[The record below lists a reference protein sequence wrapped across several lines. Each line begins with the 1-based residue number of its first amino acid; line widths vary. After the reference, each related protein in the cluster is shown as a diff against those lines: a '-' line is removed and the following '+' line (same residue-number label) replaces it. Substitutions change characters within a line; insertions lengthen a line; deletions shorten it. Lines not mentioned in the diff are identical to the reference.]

1 MSPDLLKL
9 IFGRLGLDS
18 LPLHEPILVGTF
30 VMVALGGEPVF
41 VAGACTPDAPQGQ
54 TTASIKAPADA
65 APLLGAGLKRPAFT
79 PQKSSSFF
87 LGQRPKS
94 DS

>member
-9 IFGRLGLDS
+9 IFGRLTFES
-18 LPLHEPILVGTF
+18 LPLHEPIVVATF
-30 VMVALGGEPVF
+30 AVVATGGLVMV
-41 VAGACTPDAPQGQ
+41 
-54 TTASIKAPADA
+54 
-65 APLLGAGLKRPAFT
+65 AGLKRPAFT